1 MCLRA
6 HLKKR
11 PLDSTVT
18 RPLAPTRRWL
28 LGSNRTRGTTGQ
40 VALPALWRRYRKTGR
55 HDVHWRARRLEWV
68 QVTVGGT
75 APDGRFSRGRPRP
88 AFRPQYGS
96 HGDLYRGG
104 LCKAAGAET
113 SHPRINAYLS
123 AKEVARHLA
132 RASFGGSC
140 VPLKSSAATIQHAA
154 NQSTHPVRR
163 LTVADVSSQRMG
175 YGRRHLAPGITCDQ
189 IAWQKKPASATCH
202 PARSGAVL
210 DRVGRLGDLRGVKA
224 LLTLPEGR
232 DGIRTE
238 RRGSPPLLAIVVVM
252 AGGSGWQGQ
261 SCGRSRRRDPLGRA
275 CVRLM
280 LCGKLLFLP
289 SSPRGNQLMELMR
302 EQRRIALNITFKST
316 C

>member
-1 MCLRA
+1 MG
-6 HLKKR
+6 
-11 PLDSTVT
+11 DS
-18 RPLAPTRRWL
+18 
-28 LGSNRTRGTTGQ
+28 
-40 VALPALWRRYRKTGR
+40 
-55 HDVHWRARRLEWV
+55 
-68 QVTVGGT
+68 
-75 APDGRFSRGRPRP
+75 SRGRPRP

-104 LCKAAGAET
+104 LCRAAGAET

-154 NQSTHPVRR
+154 NQGTHPVRR

-232 DGIRTE
+232 DGILYRAARLAATPCDRRCHGRRLPGGKSVLREVKTPRPTRT
-238 RRGSPPLLAIVVVM
+238 SLCPADALWKTPIPPKLAT
-252 AGGSGWQGQ
+252 
-261 SCGRSRRRDPLGRA
+261 R
-275 CVRLM
+275 
-280 LCGKLLFLP
+280 
-289 SSPRGNQLMELMR
+289 
-302 EQRRIALNITFKST
+302 KSIDGT
-316 C
+316 NEGTTANCIKYYI